1 MKLTLIRKIFTDD
14 FTVGE
19 LYVDDCFFCETIE
32 DKVRELKKA
41 EDKVPSKTAI
51 PYGIYKIIIS
61 WSKRFKKFMLE
72 LLGVQYF
79 SGVRIHSG
87 NTAEDSQGCII
98 VGKYYKDGTVINSR
112 NTMSSLFSK
121 VKDAID
127 KNEEVTI
134 EIKEDE

>member
-1 MKLTLIRKIFTDD
+1 MRIKVIRKIFTDD

-19 LYVDDCFFCETIE
+19 LYVDDCFFCETVE

-41 EDKVPSKTAI
+41 EDKVPGKTAI
-51 PYGIYKIIIS
+51 PYGIYKVIIS

-72 LLGVQYF
+72 LLGVQFF

-98 VGKYYKDGTVINSR
+98 VGKYYKDGKVINSR
-112 NTMSSLFSK
+112 VTMSSLFAK
-121 VKDAID
+121 VKEAID
-127 KNEEVTI
+127 RNEDVTI
-134 EIKEDE
+134 EITSE